1 MLGDAGQ
8 HVSEPGLRI
17 NVVEFSRHDQG
28 RNGGSSIG
36 AALGAGEQP

>member
-1 MLGDAGQ
+1 MRGDAGQ

-17 NVVEFSRHDQG
+17 NVVELGRHDQG